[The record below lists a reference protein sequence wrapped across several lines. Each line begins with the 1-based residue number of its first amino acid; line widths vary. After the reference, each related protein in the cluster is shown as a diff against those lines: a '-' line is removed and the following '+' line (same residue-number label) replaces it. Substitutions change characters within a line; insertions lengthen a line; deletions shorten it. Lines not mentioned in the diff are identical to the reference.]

1 MASERH
7 RDVGGTV
14 CAALFILLGAF
25 ALYDTTQMVDRDSY
39 VFPRA
44 IIGAMMALSIV
55 VIFRTLVR
63 PGGAAKEHRPGSTAR
78 RGALVA
84 AMLAATL
91 AMPYLGFLLSGL
103 LVFAAL
109 VVIAMYD
116 PWTRFRLIVYP
127 LVSLA
132 IVFGFYTLFKTV
144 LLVPLPEGV
153 LF

>member
-1 MASERH
+1 MPTERR

-14 CAALFILLGAF
+14 CAALFILLGVF
-25 ALYDTTQMVDRDSY
+25 ALYDTTQMVDRDSS

-44 IIGAMMALSIV
+44 IVGAMMILSMV
-55 VIFRTLVR
+55 VIVGNLVR
-63 PGGAAKEHRPGSTAR
+63 PGGAAKEHQPGSTAR

-84 AMLAATL
+84 AMLAATFL
-91 AMPYLGFLLSGL
+91 MPYLGFLLSGL
-103 LVFAAL
+103 LAFAAL
-109 VVIAMYD
+109 AVIAMYD

-132 IVFGFYTLFKTV
+132 IVFGFYTLFKKV
-144 LLVPLPEGV
+144 FLVPLPEGA